1 MTVTIE
7 GLSPTDHGFIL
18 HVITNILKCF
28 LFIITLYLN
37 LLPSSTLFMGS
48 FHGKFS
54 YVEARE
60 SLLTFLWKF
69 KFPFILLC
77 SAYRR

>member
-60 SLLTFLWKF
+60 RVSPYIFME
-69 KFPFILLC
+69 I
-77 SAYRR
+77 